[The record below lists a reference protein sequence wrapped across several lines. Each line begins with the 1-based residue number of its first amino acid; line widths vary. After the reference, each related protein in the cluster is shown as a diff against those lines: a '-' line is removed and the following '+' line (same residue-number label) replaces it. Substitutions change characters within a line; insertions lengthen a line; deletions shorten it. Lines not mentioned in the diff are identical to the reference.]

1 MVPKVA
7 TPADSTIVKWPE
19 CCCVQARRTLQT
31 VQQAADRKAILRE
44 NAKAFTGC
52 SRSRLRV
59 WFVQSSSNYQPLE
72 GPMLRRRTFLGL
84 LAGTAGSILA
94 LSRALR
100 PSSWWKR
107 RVQAAPPMDAQST
120 TSIENQSGIKITT
133 VHRST
138 SRNGGGDV
146 FAWSNEETF
155 YVQGEWRRDELPR
168 SVRGGGSTPRIYGP
182 RVVSIVRP
190 DLRQQF
196 DLNLDASQYSQ
207 SSLDWLY
214 SPPQPLEKLQG
225 LTKEELQAMGIKM
238 PPPPSDKVTFRIE
251 TVTKDT
257 GERKEMFGYLAR
269 HVITTRKEIPLE
281 GSRRAAQEMTKDG
294 WYIDIEPQS
303 YPALYPPHPLP
314 ASKSAQ
320 PGRLRSYLSGGSP
333 VPEKPE
339 FVDVGEP
346 ETGFALQELR
356 MTRLTFTRA
365 DGSTVQ
371 HDDRAETLVTLEKGT
386 YDVALF
392 EVPSGFKRV
401 PQINR
406 NPA

>member
-1 MVPKVA
+1 M
-7 TPADSTIVKWPE
+7 
-19 CCCVQARRTLQT
+19 LQ
-31 VQQAADRKAILRE
+31 
-44 NAKAFTGC
+44 
-52 SRSRLRV
+52 
-59 WFVQSSSNYQPLE
+59 
-72 GPMLRRRTFLGL
+72 RRTFLGL

-100 PSSWWKR
+100 PSSLWKR
-107 RVQAAPPMDAQST
+107 PARVQAAPPMEAQST
-120 TSIENQSGIKITT
+120 STENQSGVKITT

-138 SRNGGGDV
+138 SRTAGGEVLDWGYDPDI
-146 FAWSNEETF
+146 F
-155 YVQGEWRRDELPR
+155 YVQGEWRRCELPR
-168 SVRGGGSTPRIYGP
+168 SVRGSGSIPRIYGP
-182 RVVSIVRP
+182 RIVSIVRP

-214 SPPQPLEKLQG
+214 SPPKAASELRG
-225 LTKEELQAMGIKM
+225 LTKEELQAMGIKRM
-238 PPPPSDKVTFRIE
+238 PPPPGEKVTFRIE

-269 HVITTRKEIPLE
+269 HVMTTRKEIPLE

-294 WYIDIEPQS
+294 WYIDIEPQF

-320 PGRLRSYLSGGSP
+320 PVRWRSYLAGGSP

-339 FVDVGEP
+339 FVDIGEP

-365 DGSTVQ
+365 DASTVQ
-371 HDDRAETLVTLEKGT
+371 HDDRTETLVTLEKGT

-401 PQINR
+401 PYINR
-406 NPA
+406 HPA